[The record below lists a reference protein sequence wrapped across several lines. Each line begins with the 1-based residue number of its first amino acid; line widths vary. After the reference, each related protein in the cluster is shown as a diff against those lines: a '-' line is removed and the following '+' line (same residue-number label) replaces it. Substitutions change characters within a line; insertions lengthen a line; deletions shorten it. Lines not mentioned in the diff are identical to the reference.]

1 MPVVR
6 VRVRRRAPLRHGH
19 PMTWAWG
26 ALVGV
31 VLAAVAV
38 AAALE
43 ARDRRR
49 DRGQSCDRYNR
60 CESCG
65 EGS

>member
-1 MPVVR
+1 
-6 VRVRRRAPLRHGH
+6 
-19 PMTWAWG
+19 MTWAWG

-38 AAALE
+38 DAALE

-49 DRGQSCDRYNR
+49 DRGQTCSHYSR
-60 CESCG
+60 CEECS
-65 EGS
+65 